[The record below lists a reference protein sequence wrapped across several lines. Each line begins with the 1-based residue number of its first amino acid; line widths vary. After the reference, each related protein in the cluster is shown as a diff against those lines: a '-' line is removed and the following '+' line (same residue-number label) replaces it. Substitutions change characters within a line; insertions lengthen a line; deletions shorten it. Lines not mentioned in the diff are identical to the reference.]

1 MYIYVRQ
8 IRGKYDKEEIS
19 KSNMNLK
26 NETLLINFF
35 FEFAQ
40 IDNTVIIF
48 VCLFDHFLDLVLC
61 IMADLS

>member
-8 IRGKYDKEEIS
+8 IRDQYDKEEIS